1 VGATPA
7 ATAAAEDSEMGATTT
22 GEAPFGLPHGTGL
35 GGAPPDNE
43 PYVVSNL
50 PTVGSGAAESAAVGA
65 PGITQALRAP
75 TPLMPP
81 LPTAAHA
88 GGEGLIAIPFLDD
101 SVSTDKAEVAMEKLV
116 EEVAQTHK
124 AERERMAAL
133 FASGRYK
140 FEAGLAA
147 VRAESEAKFEVALSA
162 LRAEGAA
169 MGKTEAEK
177 LHGYRVAPALGGVAL
192 AASGGGGRPSLA
204 LGVLTSGGAPLSGL
218 QASNA
223 ELASGK
229 AQLGTS
235 KYLSAATLDSA
246 TAAADSPGDA
256 AVSDLEKKR
265 TQKQTQLRMSPA
277 RAKPRD
283 GRARRR
289 CRTRAAEGGV
299 AVVVTTRV
307 VTTPAKA
314 QLVLGGAL
322 LARNPAYGKK
332 KADDRYVLY
341 KSGRVVVPNPP
352 PPEDTH
358 LVHDPLKAI
367 HDPLHD
373 SVGGCVERLKA
384 VGVFL
389 ENALEAVTD
398 YVGPCGCSTPSAL
411 RSLSAEGKPRKGK
424 GGAPKRN

>member
-1 VGATPA
+1 MGATPA
-7 ATAAAEDSEMGATTT
+7 ATAAAEDSEMGASTT

-50 PTVGSGAAESAAVGA
+50 PTVGSGAAKSATAGA

-133 FASGRYK
+133 FASVRYK

-169 MGKTEAEK
+169 TEKIEAGK

-204 LGVLTSGGAPLSGL
+204 LGVLTSGGAPLS
-218 QASNA
+218 NA

-229 AQLGTS
+229 AQLGTC
-235 KYLSAATLDSA
+235 KYQSAATLDSA

-341 KSGRVVVPNPP
+341 KSGRVVVP

-373 SVGGCVERLKA
+373 SVGGGVERLKA

-389 ENALEAVTD
+389 ENALEAVMD